1 MWKVLPRCAREI
13 TSRRFRKQ
21 IIAWRKDY
29 GSYGH
34 SFYLNRDSRGFRG
47 GERGRTAR
55 AVGRRIYSPNAGGEE
70 AAVKRVVDGGPV
82 PRAFWIGSAPASG
95 ANDRAF
101 AITNLSAVHSLVP
114 SA

>member
-1 MWKVLPRCAREI
+1 MDRTAIRFVLIVTVAVFARQR
-13 TSRRFRKQ
+13 TWSHSKSRRPP
-21 IIAWRKDY
+21 
-29 GSYGH
+29 
-34 SFYLNRDSRGFRG
+34 
-47 GERGRTAR
+47 
-55 AVGRRIYSPNAGGEE
+55 VRIYSPNAGGEE